1 MPFGLRPATAMH
13 MDEHMPDELLADVIA
28 GVALGLLGRLAGVR
42 TLERHSSWTCSG
54 SWPGTGL
61 RRRNWK

>member
-1 MPFGLRPATAMH
+1 MH